1 MLEYRQILADLKE
14 RKYKPIYVLMGEE
27 AYFIDLISNYIADT
41 VLDES
46 EREFNQTIIYGKD
59 ATAENII
66 ANVRSYPMMANHRV
80 VIIREAQQFK
90 ELDKLEAYFLRPVQS
105 TIFVIC
111 HKYGSIDRRK
121 KFFKSIEKN
130 PNVLLYNAEPMTT
143 EDVIGWIVQKFRQ
156 RKIRIEDRAAFVL
169 TELLGN
175 DLHKLANE
183 IEKMVLLLPEG
194 SEVRI
199 EEVTSNVGMSR
210 EYNVF
215 ELQSA
220 LANKNVSRAFRIVHH
235 FARNPNAQPLPLV
248 LGTLYSYFSKL
259 LLVQR
264 EKPRS
269 ERDIYGMVKVF
280 DMKEFQRAL
289 KNYPFPKLVRI
300 MGHLHE
306 CDLRSKGVNNH
317 SAGDGALLTELVYK
331 ILN

>member
-1 MLEYRQILADLKE
+1 MLEYRQILADLKD
-14 RKYKPIYVLMGEE
+14 RKYKPVYILMGQE

-41 VLDES
+41 VLDDA

-59 ATAENII
+59 ATAENVI
-66 ANVRSYPMMANHRV
+66 ATVRSYPMMASRRV
-80 VIIREAQQFK
+80 VILREAQQFK
-90 ELDKLEAYFLRPVQS
+90 DLDKLEAYLQKPVET
-105 TIFVIC
+105 TILVIC
-111 HKYGSIDRRK
+111 HKYGSIDKRK

-130 PNVLLYNAEPMTT
+130 RNLLLYEAKPMNT

-156 RKIRIEDRAAFVL
+156 RKIRVEEKAAYIL

-194 SEVRI
+194 SEVRA

-210 EYNVF
+210 DYNVF

-220 LANKNVSRAFRIVHH
+220 LAHKNAVRAFRIVNH
-235 FARNPNAQPLPLV
+235 FAKNPNSMPLPMV
-248 LGTLYSYFSKL
+248 MGTLYSYFSKL

-264 EKPRS
+264 EKPKS
-269 ERDIYGMVKVF
+269 EREIYGMVKVF
-280 DMKEFQRAL
+280 DMKEFQVAL
-289 KNYPFPKLVRI
+289 KNYSFNKVVRV
-300 MGHLHE
+300 MQHLHE
-306 CDLRSKGVNNH
+306 YDLRSKGVNNQ
-317 SAGDGALLTELVYK
+317 SSTDGALLTELVYK